1 MINVISCVQSVLRLQ
16 PHTLKVSFAT
26 LQLLYQLCAGQACP
40 IPQQSSVVDPGVK
53 VNGQYYR
60 DILLTRDF
68 LPDIKQYS
76 DYFTFQQD
84 GAPAHRARETVELLK
99 VETPDFIPPNLWP
112 PNSPNLNPVDYKI
125 WGILQERVYKTSSKD
140 VDELRRRIA
149 EEWDKLDQR
158 Y

>member
-1 MINVISCVQSVLRLQ
+1 
-16 PHTLKVSFAT
+16 
-26 LQLLYQLCAGQACP
+26 
-40 IPQQSSVVDPGVK
+40 

-60 DILLTRDF
+60 DILLARDL

-84 GAPAHRARETVELLK
+84 GAPAHRARETEELLK

-112 PNSPNLNPVDYKI
+112 PNSPDLNPVDYWI
-125 WGILQERVYKTSSKD
+125 WGILQERVYKTRSKD

-149 EEWDKLDQR
+149 EEWDKIDQR
-158 Y
+158 IYVIDQAVGEWRKRLQACVAAGGGHFEHVIYK